1 MKLRSREFKA
11 DATLTCSAV
20 DGPVSGSWV
29 PGTRLEFKARM
40 VSPQREARKN
50 KAESLFI
57 VPCMYAC
64 MFICIYVLSNISYVL
79 STILGVAAT
88 ALNMTS
94 SVPAISTQIIYFQRV
109 TNI

>member
-11 DATLTCSAV
+11 DATLTRSAV

-29 PGTRLEFKARM
+29 LGTRLEFKARM

-57 VPCMYAC
+57 VPCMYVC
-64 MFICIYVLSNISYVL
+64 MYVYMYICIIKHLLCVKHYSRCCSY
-79 STILGVAAT
+79 
-88 ALNMTS
+88 S
-94 SVPAISTQIIYFQRV
+94 S
-109 TNI
+109 